1 VLFVGHISL
10 AFLIVYFLSTRF
22 QNLKR
27 SISVTLVMFLSIL
40 PDIDIIF
47 RLAGL
52 DLGHRTIT
60 HSAIIWLA
68 LGVGVIIILFLTSRT
83 RKGRMAA
90 VYLLA
95 FLSHIV
101 IGDII
106 VGPINVLY
114 PIGDL
119 VVNSPINGI
128 EYYLVEVGV
137 LTVMASVVITEY
149 YSFKKR
155 MDEDTFL
162 FRYHCKIDSLLYP
175 ILILALITSF
185 FYVLV
190 KFELDLFEIS
200 VLAPLHFFAICLI
213 VFMWRVSK
221 NARAKTQKELVS
233 TR

>member
-1 VLFVGHISL
+1 
-10 AFLIVYFLSTRF
+10 
-22 QNLKR
+22 
-27 SISVTLVMFLSIL
+27 MFLSIL

-60 HSAIIWLA
+60 HSAVIWLA
-68 LGVGVIIILFLTSRT
+68 LGMGAIVILFLTTRT
-83 RKGRMAA
+83 RKGRMVA

-95 FLSHIV
+95 YLSHIV

-119 VVNSPINGI
+119 VVNSPINGV
-128 EYYLVEVGV
+128 EYYLVEAAVF
-137 LTVMASVVITEY
+137 TVMASVVITKY

-162 FRYHCKIDSLLYP
+162 FRYHCKVDSLLYP

-200 VLAPLHFFAICLI
+200 VMAPLHFFAICLI
-213 VFMWRVSK
+213 VIMWRVSK
-221 NARAKTQKELVS
+221 NARAKTQKEIVFS
-233 TR
+233 R

>member
-1 VLFVGHISL
+1 
-10 AFLIVYFLSTRF
+10 
-22 QNLKR
+22 
-27 SISVTLVMFLSIL
+27 MFLSIL

-60 HSAIIWLA
+60 HSAVIWLA
-68 LGVGVIIILFLTSRT
+68 LGMGAIVILFLTTRT
-83 RKGRMAA
+83 RKGRMVA

-95 FLSHIV
+95 YLSHIV

-106 VGPINVLY
+106 VGPIKVLY

-119 VVNSPINGI
+119 VVNSRINGV
-128 EYYLVEVGV
+128 EYYLVEAGV
-137 LTVMASVVITEY
+137 LTVMASVVITKY

-162 FRYHCKIDSLLYP
+162 FRYHCKVDSLLYP

-190 KFELDLFEIS
+190 KFELDLVEIS

-213 VFMWRVSK
+213 VIMWRISK
-221 NARAKTQKELVS
+221 NIRAKTQKEIVF
-233 TR
+233 TK